1 MLKICCS
8 SCNKEII
15 SPLLVEYKQTI
26 CPHCLKEIPVEDVI
40 VYANGYSYFRSD
52 LVKRISYYKSLL
64 LETAKECDLLDRD
77 PSVSPAS
84 KQSRMRFLATL
95 EEMMA
100 GARDRFRI
108 MMPENCPV
116 NYLNNQINGEGSL
129 VNLSR
134 GGACIAIQDSARL
147 PMKSTPV
154 VLCFTLPG
162 DSKPLAIKGTISW
175 SKSENAELSKQ
186 FGVSFLP
193 QEQEA
198 SDKIWNFITRFS
210 TKIAC

>member
-26 CPHCLKEIPVEDVI
+26 CPHCLKEIPVEDVV
-40 VYANGYSYFRSD
+40 VYANGYSYFRTD

-64 LETAKECDLLDRD
+64 LETAKECDLLGRN

-108 MMPENCPV
+108 IMPENCSV
-116 NYLNNQINGEGSL
+116 NFLNNQAKGEGNL

-134 GGACIAIQDSARL
+134 GGACVEIQDSVRL
-147 PMKSTPV
+147 PMKKSPV

-162 DSKPLAIKGTISW
+162 DAKPLAIKGTVSW
-175 SKSENAELSKQ
+175 SKSDTEELNKQ
-186 FGVSFLP
+186 FGVGFLS

-198 SDKIWNFITRFS
+198 SDKIWDFITRFS